1 MISRI
6 FNFFNILI
14 SRIFL
19 GTIPGLEIPANPEP
33 VKEEPKEPEVAPVK
47 PEKTKTEK
55 SASPEKVI
63 NWDAS
68 MKKTK
73 AITAV
78 ILMSHDLSIKT

>member
-6 FNFFNILI
+6 F
-14 SRIFL
+14 S
-19 GTIPGLEIPANPEP
+19 GTIPGLEVPANPEP
-33 VKEEPKEPEVAPVK
+33 VKEEPKEPEVDSV
-47 PEKTKTEK
+47 PEITKTEK

-73 AITAV
+73 VITPV
-78 ILMSHDLSIKT
+78 ILMSHDPSIKT